1 MLFAVE
7 FEEQGNEPSEL
18 EQLNANKLKLAM
30 GLWTPVEEFIDND
43 NGVDEEMALNIV
55 KKNLAI
61 RNELNDEFGIMQ
73 ALDKALQT
81 DNNNN
86 NDLTKGMMQ

>member
-1 MLFAVE
+1 MRFAVE
-7 FEEQGNEPSEL
+7 FEDQEVEPTENE
-18 EQLNANKLKLAM
+18 KLDAQRKKLAL
-30 GLWTPVEEFIDND
+30 GLWTPVEEFVDED

-55 KKNLAI
+55 KKNLSI

-81 DNNNN
+81 DTNQGQAQW
-86 NDLTKGMMQ
+86 KQYS